1 MSRVALRLARWIVT
15 LTALALL
22 VRYVGTADV
31 LAALRAMHP
40 LAILAYTLAFAF
52 VPFLYSL
59 QVRGGLLRLGHQ
71 VGGDAVMRATVQSW
85 SVGTLTPARAGDLSL
100 AFFLGSAVPKLDATA
115 IVVLDKLVSLIVLA
129 LLAIVS
135 VIVVQAPYATAFV
148 IGVSWVFGGLCALL
162 AFVAIPVRD
171 APSSGLA
178 RRILGVPGAE
188 TWARIRAIVATR
200 GLLRWSLTM
209 ATLRW
214 GYVCAASLLL
224 FWGAG
229 ARPDFGSVVAA
240 TAIGRIISLVPV
252 SIGGLGVKEPL
263 QVVIYAGAGVPAETV
278 IAVSVIGM
286 GCGLLAAAIAP
297 LLVRAPLPAG
307 DGR

>member
-1 MSRVALRLARWIVT
+1 MRRTALRLARWIVT
-15 LTALALL
+15 LTALAFL

-31 LAALRAMHP
+31 LAALRAMRP
-40 LAILAYTLAFAF
+40 LAVLAYTLAFAF
-52 VPFLYSL
+52 VPFLYSV
-59 QVRGGLLRLGHQ
+59 QVRGGLRRLGHH
-71 VGGDAVMRATVQSW
+71 VGRDAVLRATVQSW

-100 AFFLGSAVPKLDATA
+100 AFFLGTAVPPLDATA

-129 LLAIVS
+129 VLAIVS
-135 VIVVQAPYATAFV
+135 VIVVQAPYATAFA
-148 IGVSWVFGGLCALL
+148 IGVSWVLGGICALL
-162 AFVAIPVRD
+162 ALVAIPVRD

-188 TWARIRAIVATR
+188 TWARIRAILAAP
-200 GLLRWSLTM
+200 GLLRWSLSM

-214 GYVCAASLLL
+214 GYVCAANLLL

-229 ARPDFGSVVAA
+229 TRPDIGTVVAA
-240 TAIGRIISLVPV
+240 TAIGRIISLIPV

-286 GCGLLAAAIAP
+286 GCGLLAAAVAP
-297 LLVRAPLPAG
+297 LLVRVPLPVEVE
-307 DGR
+307 R